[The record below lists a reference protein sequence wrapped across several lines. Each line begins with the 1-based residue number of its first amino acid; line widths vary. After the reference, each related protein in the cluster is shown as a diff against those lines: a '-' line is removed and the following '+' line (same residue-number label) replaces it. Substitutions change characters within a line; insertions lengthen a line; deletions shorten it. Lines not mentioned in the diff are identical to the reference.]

1 MKFQHQVWIFK
12 AEFQRHQINLILT
25 RVPNTNDVAKK
36 TKITDLENKILDP
49 MKWKY
54 QTVQKKKTDNDWDIE
69 NTQNGTG
76 N

>member
-1 MKFQHQVWIFK
+1 M
-12 AEFQRHQINLILT
+12 

-54 QTVQKKKTDNDWDIE
+54 QTIRKKKTDNDWDID
-69 NTQNGTG
+69 NAQNGTG